1 MNKKE
6 ALQLCKQ
13 YKFRID
19 TRKIGKYIGEGA
31 HGAVFKYGKDKV
43 IKLSFADYTDD
54 IDDMKKLVSVVR
66 RFKAVP
72 HIHGIGGNGEVYW
85 VTMEYLPRI
94 RACQEN
100 LERSLVRF
108 MRFLRVDQTTPWWVH
123 TSPHNYLRITRALDS
138 LCTLSNERA
147 VPIILYRQVMRIA
160 EANPSKLR
168 MSLDNY
174 WTPAMLMKR

>member
-19 TRKIGKYIGEGA
+19 TSKIGKYIGEGA

-85 VTMEYLPRI
+85 VTMEYLPRRI
-94 RACQEN
+94 TDRFDLRMLYRVEEMVYCHKSLRGLSEPWKS
-100 LERSLVRF
+100 LGRSLLRLYNKYGYCHGDVQDGNARF
-108 MRFLRVDQTTPWWVH
+108 DKH
-123 TSPHNYLRITRALDS
+123 G
-138 LCTLSNERA
+138 
-147 VPIILYRQVMRIA
+147 
-160 EANPSKLR
+160 NPKMIDLESFI
-168 MSLDNY
+168 M
-174 WTPAMLMKR
+174 